1 MTTSTATAN
10 RVADFIE
17 FLIKNPD
24 EREKLQDAST
34 AEIVQAGKEAG
45 YDFTESDLNTLI
57 YQTTVPTPQMAWSTN
72 VKEACL

>member
-24 EREKLQDAST
+24 EREKLLDAGA